1 MKKLKQLSEDLRSQC
16 RTSFA
21 KVAKELV
28 PAVQNA
34 AQDAPEEETDEDG
47 EPRSF
52 RFDPAAF
59 NPLREDEEL
68 EEEEEEES
76 LMMVMVKMK
85 SAIT

>member
-1 MKKLKQLSEDLRSQC
+1 MQ
-16 RTSFA
+16 TSFA

-34 AQDAPEEETDEDG
+34 AQDAEE
-47 EPRSF
+47 RLMKIVNHAL

-68 EEEEEEES
+68 EEEEERK
-76 LMMVMVKMK
+76 V
-85 SAIT
+85 